1 MQLVILLY
9 HYTGASKVIKD
20 VWIKALVY
28 TAMTWHSSLQ
38 FIMLMWPSIES
49 RHTFSSQY
57 SVVLQNLS

>member
-28 TAMTWHSSLQ
+28 TAMTWHSRLTTVYYAYVT
-38 FIMLMWPSIES
+38 IHH
-49 RHTFSSQY
+49 HTFSSQY
-57 SVVLQNLS
+57 FVVLQNLS